1 MMKDYVIVTINL
13 CFETISFIMPSHRYE
28 KVLINIGVI
37 MEIEGFDICVI
48 QLFAIC

>member
-13 CFETISFIMPSHRYE
+13 WFEAISFIRPSHRYE
-28 KVLINIGVI
+28 KVLISIGVI
-37 MEIEGFDICVI
+37 MEIEGFHICVT